1 LACYPIW
8 GFQEALLLKGLIIVF
23 KDHGNAPLVNF
34 VMDAEYM
41 DKRVTNST
49 LSLSCG
55 QQNRSKSITRRF
67 HIVGQ
72 PSDKIN
78 FTKKQFL
85 EVKNITN
92 TNPTII
98 LLLSNE

>member
-1 LACYPIW
+1 
-8 GFQEALLLKGLIIVF
+8 LIF
-23 KDHGNAPLVNF
+23 ADHGNEPLVNF

-55 QQNRSKSITRRF
+55 QQDRSITRRF
-67 HIVGQ
+67 LIVGQ

-85 EVKNITN
+85 EVKNINN

-98 LLLSNE
+98 LLLSNEFRRTLIISLISFPYRLHAA